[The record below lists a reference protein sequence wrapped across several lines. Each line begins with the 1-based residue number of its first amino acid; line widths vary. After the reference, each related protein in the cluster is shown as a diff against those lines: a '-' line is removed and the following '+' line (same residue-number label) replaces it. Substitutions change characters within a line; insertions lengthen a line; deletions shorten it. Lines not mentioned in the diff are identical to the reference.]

1 LHKVVQV
8 LGEST
13 YVMISWQVRA
23 FSQPSCQTTTW
34 AATIF
39 DMYEFTIELTQGDMS
54 SVPHKNMLSAR
65 RDWGE
70 VVQGENVGSYV
81 TKF

>member
-1 LHKVVQV
+1 
-8 LGEST
+8 
-13 YVMISWQVRA
+13 
-23 FSQPSCQTTTW
+23 
-34 AATIF
+34 
-39 DMYEFTIELTQGDMS
+39 MYEFTIELTQGDMS